1 MAIKTSEERLGR
13 EKISR
18 LLISFS
24 IPAIAAVLTQGIYN
38 LVARLFV
45 GREVGA
51 LALAGVQVSFPLML
65 IQFGLFALICGGATA
80 LISIRL
86 GEQRKDAAD
95 KIFGNGFVMALLI
108 GLVMPLAALPNLDH
122 ILDIF
127 ATSENVAPYAAEYLG
142 TILLGSPIM
151 ALGTYFTFVTRG
163 EGNPQRSMQISL
175 ISALSNILMTFLF
188 IMVFKTGVM
197 GAALASI
204 LASTL
209 GTLWGLQ
216 YFFISKRKVLTL
228 KLKNLLLSPII
239 MRSIL
244 ALGFSSCIGTFAT
257 GIQSGILI
265 RQIQLHGGDMGAA
278 AIGIMFGIISIAIM
292 PNFGLADAVQP
303 IVGYNYGAG
312 KLQRV
317 RQTLQLGLAAGFIY
331 ALCASIILWIL
342 AGPLTAAFVP
352 DDPQLQISAAH
363 GLRLSS
369 WGLALASIQ
378 ILVPRYLQAI
388 GKALEATL
396 LGLSRQILFFI
407 PLVFVLPY
415 FFGLNGAWLTISC
428 ADFGAGIVCGLRVLT
443 VLRKRNRSDAKKQL
457 EQSKIPP
464 PPEQH
469 RHHH

>member
-1 MAIKTSEERLGR
+1 MATKNTEERLGF

-24 IPAIAAVLTQGIYN
+24 VPAIAAVLTHGIYN

-51 LALAGVQVSFPLML
+51 FALAGVQVSFPLML
-65 IQFGLFALICGGATA
+65 IQFGLFALICGGSTA

-86 GEQRKDAAD
+86 GEHRKDAAD
-95 KIFGNGFVMALLI
+95 RIFGNGLVMALLM
-108 GLVMPLAALPNLDH
+108 GLVMPLAALPNLNR
-122 ILDIF
+122 ILDLF
-127 ATSENVAPYAAEYLG
+127 ATSANVAPYAAEYLS

-151 ALGTYFTFVTRG
+151 ALSTYFTFTSRG

-175 ISALSNILMTFLF
+175 TSALSNILMTYLFLV
-188 IMVFKTGVM
+188 VFDMGIK

-204 LASTL
+204 LASTF
-209 GTLWGLQ
+209 GALWGAQ
-216 YFFISKRKVLTL
+216 YFFLSARKTLTL
-228 KLKNLLLSPII
+228 KLKNLILSPII
-239 MRSIL
+239 VRSIIT
-244 ALGFSSCIGTFAT
+244 LGFSSCIATFAT
-257 GIQSGILI
+257 GLQSGILI
-265 RQIQLHGGDMGAA
+265 RQIQLHGSDMGAA
-278 AIGIMFGIISIAIM
+278 SVGIMFGIISIAIM

-317 RQTLQLGLAAGFIY
+317 RQTLRLGLLVGFVY
-331 ALCASIILWIL
+331 AVCATILLWAL
-342 AGPLTAAFVP
+342 SGPMTAVFVP
-352 DDPQLQISAAH
+352 DDPELQKMAAH
-363 GLRLSS
+363 ALRLSS
-369 WGLALASIQ
+369 WALAFASVQ

-407 PLVFVLPY
+407 PLVFILPY
-415 FFGLNGAWLTISC
+415 FLGLNGAWLTISI
-428 ADFGAGIVCGLRVLT
+428 ADFGSGIVCGIRVLT
-443 VLRKRNRSDAKKQL
+443 VTRKRSRADAAKQ
-457 EQSKIPP
+457 KNIPP

-469 RHHH
+469 HH